1 MSCFICSDK
10 HFATVAKALFIQ
22 RDKQQRF
29 ADALKR
35 ENIKSVN
42 HRYSERNRF
51 KAVNLDSVSLADVD
65 KFNHHDIMRLL
76 QCIDYQSSDAP
87 DYDDVLFNMTERY
100 LTAHGADANKS
111 QPNLWSI

>member
-1 MSCFICSDK
+1 MSSFICSDR

-42 HRYSERNRF
+42 HRYGERNRF
-51 KAVNLDSVSLADVD
+51 RAVNLDSVSGTDMDA
-65 KFNHHDIMRLL
+65 FNHHDIMRLL
-76 QCIDYQSSDAP
+76 KCIDYLSCDAP
-87 DYDDVLFNMTERY
+87 DYDDTLLCMTERY
-100 LTAHGADANKS
+100 LTTKGADANKA